1 MEEFEDI
8 RSLNVFLEENALKY
22 KYSHQISDLF
32 RVLRDK
38 LKDEKESDV
47 ERAQWEIDF
56 FNFVLKDGEI
66 SPSFQS
72 TDDKG
77 EIIEYPHFNRFNE
90 STYDYLIERYNFT
103 NNILLKA
110 RYAHILWFSPRK
122 NGKFAQSAID
132 SYLELT
138 EIYEEKD
145 RGFPN
150 EHYGQYALSAIKNA
164 FFISRQA
171 NDNHRI
177 EITKNKIISLIY
189 YYNEKST
196 SLLSIKFD
204 LIELIIEN
212 KNIFNE
218 KDLISFKD
226 LCNSV
231 GLSLFQSGNGFRAI
245 SFFELGEKIDNKLK
259 IKTHQWSKSIGE
271 CFEMMMN
278 QREEEPL
285 VAIDFCQNAIEYYKK
300 SKNNSKIEE
309 LEIQYKKLKGSLKLE
324 SFKYEIDQTE
334 YIKSIKIYLE
344 EVVKSNSS
352 DNIIGYLALN
362 KNLLPKYTDME
373 VQSEQQSKD
382 HPLLDIFPQVILD
395 HNAHTAQKI
404 TKENIKEYKI
414 MQNYKTYLEVSKLPK
429 INYLLF
435 ESVKQKKLSPQ
446 LMLNFLKKYSW
457 IGINRSRK
465 LPNED
470 IFEYNWLNLLAPSLN
485 EYFLQINYYLYSNS
499 YPNFVLA
506 IDSLTLK
513 IEGILRDYCDNV
525 GIITSFQRSDKN
537 GTNIRREKDLN
548 ALLHEQKLA
557 DHFYF

>member
-245 SFFELGEKIDNKLK
+245 SFSELGEKIDNKLK
-259 IKTHQWSKSIGE
+259 IKPING
-271 CFEMMMN
+271 
-278 QREEEPL
+278 
-285 VAIDFCQNAIEYYKK
+285 A
-300 SKNNSKIEE
+300 
-309 LEIQYKKLKGSLKLE
+309 
-324 SFKYEIDQTE
+324 
-334 YIKSIKIYLE
+334 
-344 EVVKSNSS
+344 
-352 DNIIGYLALN
+352 
-362 KNLLPKYTDME
+362 NLLE
-373 VQSEQQSKD
+373 NASK
-382 HPLLDIFPQVILD
+382 
-395 HNAHTAQKI
+395 
-404 TKENIKEYKI
+404 
-414 MQNYKTYLEVSKLPK
+414 
-429 INYLLF
+429 
-435 ESVKQKKLSPQ
+435 
-446 LMLNFLKKYSW
+446 
-457 IGINRSRK
+457 
-465 LPNED
+465 
-470 IFEYNWLNLLAPSLN
+470 
-485 EYFLQINYYLYSNS
+485 
-499 YPNFVLA
+499 
-506 IDSLTLK
+506 
-513 IEGILRDYCDNV
+513 
-525 GIITSFQRSDKN
+525 
-537 GTNIRREKDLN
+537 
-548 ALLHEQKLA
+548 
-557 DHFYF
+557 